1 MRQDMG
7 RMLSP
12 KSMSALLPKHKNNHT
27 NMRQFALTLAAM
39 AISIAT
45 SAQDAVSVKTSYGIL
60 EGLDISGIKTF
71 KGVPFAAPPTG
82 DNRWREPQPLQP
94 WQGIRECHDYAPDP
108 MQEPIFG
115 DMNFGADSIS
125 EDCLYLNIWTPAIT
139 MNEKLPVLIY
149 FNGGGLMAGSGS
161 EPRYAGMAMA
171 RRGMICV
178 TANYREGIFG
188 FFAHPELS
196 KETAYKGSGN
206 YGFLDQQ
213 AAIRWVH
220 ENISLFGGDP
230 ERITIAGESAGSM
243 SVSALM
249 ASPLSRGLFAQAIG
263 SSGSVIADKRVKS
276 LAEAEKAGVDMMRRM
291 GYKNVK
297 EMRKVPAEVLMKQ
310 ANVRNVPVYNI
321 DNHFLT
327 EQPFA
332 TYAAGRQ
339 MRVPLLVGGNS
350 LEMSPAAYFGYITMS
365 GREITMEDIAKTAS
379 GMFGDN
385 TDEMLSLYGI
395 TAPDDIY
402 KQPGIDLCGDL
413 FLAYSTWRW
422 GNIHNATS
430 GQPVYRYLYSRE
442 RPKMMIEGKVAGLAG
457 GVKDKTEAEEV
468 VENKIPEIHGAVHS
482 ADIEYAMGNLPTNRV
497 YDWQPED
504 YMVSDIFMGY
514 YANFV
519 KTGNPNGIGLPQWL
533 PLDNSDS
540 PGFMVIDVKTRME
553 KDAGAERRYRRMNE
567 IFTPCR

>member
-1 MRQDMG
+1 
-7 RMLSP
+7 MLSP

-39 AISIAT
+39 VISIAT

-161 EPRYAGMAMA
+161 EPRYAGMSMA

-196 KETAYKGSGN
+196 KETPYKGSGN

-385 TDEMLSLYGI
+385 TYEMLSLYGI

-533 PLDNSDS
+533 PLDSSDS

>member
-1 MRQDMG
+1 
-7 RMLSP
+7 
-12 KSMSALLPKHKNNHT
+12 
-27 NMRQFALTLAAM
+27 MRQFALTLAAM

-442 RPKMMIEGKVAGLAG
+442 RPKIMIEGKVAGLAG

>member
-1 MRQDMG
+1 
-7 RMLSP
+7 
-12 KSMSALLPKHKNNHT
+12 
-27 NMRQFALTLAAM
+27 MRQFALTLAAM
-39 AISIAT
+39 VISIAT

-196 KETAYKGSGN
+196 KETPYKGSGN

>member
-1 MRQDMG
+1 MR
-7 RMLSP
+7 
-12 KSMSALLPKHKNNHT
+12 K
-27 NMRQFALTLAAM
+27 FALTLAAM

-327 EQPFA
+327 EQPLA

>member
-1 MRQDMG
+1 
-7 RMLSP
+7 
-12 KSMSALLPKHKNNHT
+12 
-27 NMRQFALTLAAM
+27 MRQFALTLAAM

-350 LEMSPAAYFGYITMS
+350 LEMSPAAYFGDITMS

-442 RPKMMIEGKVAGLAG
+442 RPKIMIEGKVAGLAG

>member
-1 MRQDMG
+1 
-7 RMLSP
+7 
-12 KSMSALLPKHKNNHT
+12 
-27 NMRQFALTLAAM
+27 MRQFALTLAAM

-115 DMNFGADSIS
+115 DMNFGSDSIS

-196 KETAYKGSGN
+196 KETPYKGSGN

-276 LAEAEKAGVDMMRRM
+276 LAEAEKAGVYMMRRM

-385 TDEMLSLYGI
+385 TYEMLSLYGI

-533 PLDNSDS
+533 PLDSSDS

>member
-1 MRQDMG
+1 
-7 RMLSP
+7 
-12 KSMSALLPKHKNNHT
+12 
-27 NMRQFALTLAAM
+27 MRQFALTLAAM

-276 LAEAEKAGVDMMRRM
+276 LAEAEKAGMEMMRRM

-297 EMRKVPAEVLMKQ
+297 EMRRVPAEVLMKQ

-327 EQPFA
+327 EQPLA

-385 TDEMLSLYGI
+385 TYEMLSLYGI

>member
-1 MRQDMG
+1 MR
-7 RMLSP
+7 
-12 KSMSALLPKHKNNHT
+12 KI
-27 NMRQFALTLAAM
+27 ALTLAAM

-276 LAEAEKAGVDMMRRM
+276 LAEAEKAGMEMMRRM

-385 TDEMLSLYGI
+385 TDEILSLYGI

-553 KDAGAERRYRRMNE
+553 KDAGVERRYRRMNE

>member
-1 MRQDMG
+1 
-7 RMLSP
+7 
-12 KSMSALLPKHKNNHT
+12 
-27 NMRQFALTLAAM
+27 MRQFALTLAAM

-297 EMRKVPAEVLMKQ
+297 EMRRVPAEVLMKQ

-327 EQPFA
+327 EQPLA

>member
-1 MRQDMG
+1 MR
-7 RMLSP
+7 
-12 KSMSALLPKHKNNHT
+12 K
-27 NMRQFALTLAAM
+27 FALTLAAM

-297 EMRKVPAEVLMKQ
+297 EMRRVPAEVLMKQ

-385 TDEMLSLYGI
+385 TEEMLSLYGI

>member
-1 MRQDMG
+1 
-7 RMLSP
+7 
-12 KSMSALLPKHKNNHT
+12 
-27 NMRQFALTLAAM
+27 MRQFALTLAAM

-161 EPRYAGMAMA
+161 EPRYAGLAMA

-276 LAEAEKAGVDMMRRM
+276 LAEAEKAGVEMMRRM

-297 EMRKVPAEVLMKQ
+297 EMRRVPAEVLMKQ

-327 EQPFA
+327 EQPLA

-385 TDEMLSLYGI
+385 TEEMLSLYGI

>member
-1 MRQDMG
+1 
-7 RMLSP
+7 
-12 KSMSALLPKHKNNHT
+12 
-27 NMRQFALTLAAM
+27 MRQFALTLAAM

-45 SAQDAVSVKTSYGIL
+45 SAQDAVSVNTSYGIL

-297 EMRKVPAEVLMKQ
+297 EMRRVPAEVLMKQ

-533 PLDNSDS
+533 PLDNSNS

>member
-1 MRQDMG
+1 
-7 RMLSP
+7 
-12 KSMSALLPKHKNNHT
+12 
-27 NMRQFALTLAAM
+27 MRQFALTLAAM

-332 TYAAGRQ
+332 TYAEGRQ

>member
-1 MRQDMG
+1 MR
-7 RMLSP
+7 
-12 KSMSALLPKHKNNHT
+12 K
-27 NMRQFALTLAAM
+27 FALTLAAM

-196 KETAYKGSGN
+196 KETPYKGSGN

-297 EMRKVPAEVLMKQ
+297 EMRRVPAEVLMKQ

>member
-1 MRQDMG
+1 MR
-7 RMLSP
+7 
-12 KSMSALLPKHKNNHT
+12 KI
-27 NMRQFALTLAAM
+27 ALTLAAM

-115 DMNFGADSIS
+115 DMNFGADSVS

-276 LAEAEKAGVDMMRRM
+276 LAEAENAGVEMMRRM
-291 GYKNVK
+291 GYKSVK

-327 EQPFA
+327 EQPLV

-385 TDEMLSLYGI
+385 TYEMLSLYGI
-395 TAPDDIY
+395 TASDDIY

-422 GNIHNATS
+422 GNVHNATS

-553 KDAGAERRYRRMNE
+553 TDAGAERRYRRMNE

>member
-1 MRQDMG
+1 
-7 RMLSP
+7 
-12 KSMSALLPKHKNNHT
+12 
-27 NMRQFALTLAAM
+27 MRQFALTLAAM

-276 LAEAEKAGVDMMRRM
+276 LAEAEKAGVEMMRRM

>member
-1 MRQDMG
+1 
-7 RMLSP
+7 
-12 KSMSALLPKHKNNHT
+12 
-27 NMRQFALTLAAM
+27 MRQFALTLAAM

-161 EPRYAGMAMA
+161 EPRYAGMSMA

-327 EQPFA
+327 EQPLA

-385 TDEMLSLYGI
+385 TSEMLSLYGI

>member
-1 MRQDMG
+1 
-7 RMLSP
+7 
-12 KSMSALLPKHKNNHT
+12 
-27 NMRQFALTLAAM
+27 MRQFALTLAAM

-161 EPRYAGMAMA
+161 ESRYAGMAMA

-385 TDEMLSLYGI
+385 TEEMLSLYGI

>member
-1 MRQDMG
+1 MRK
-7 RMLSP
+7 L
-12 KSMSALLPKHKNNHT
+12 
-27 NMRQFALTLAAM
+27 ALTLAAM

-327 EQPFA
+327 EQPLA

>member
-1 MRQDMG
+1 
-7 RMLSP
+7 
-12 KSMSALLPKHKNNHT
+12 
-27 NMRQFALTLAAM
+27 MRQFALTLAAM

-213 AAIRWVH
+213 AAVRWVH

-297 EMRKVPAEVLMKQ
+297 EMRRVPAEALMKQ

-327 EQPFA
+327 EQPLA

-533 PLDNSDS
+533 PLDSSDS

-553 KDAGAERRYRRMNE
+553 KDAGVERRYRRMNE

>member
-1 MRQDMG
+1 
-7 RMLSP
+7 
-12 KSMSALLPKHKNNHT
+12 
-27 NMRQFALTLAAM
+27 MRQFALTLAAM

-276 LAEAEKAGVDMMRRM
+276 LAEAEKAGMEMMRRM

-533 PLDNSDS
+533 PLDSSDS

>member
-1 MRQDMG
+1 
-7 RMLSP
+7 
-12 KSMSALLPKHKNNHT
+12 
-27 NMRQFALTLAAM
+27 MRQFALTLAAM

-291 GYKNVK
+291 GYKSVK
-297 EMRKVPAEVLMKQ
+297 EMRKVPAKVLMKQ

-327 EQPFA
+327 EQPLV

-533 PLDNSDS
+533 PLDSSDS

>member
-1 MRQDMG
+1 MR
-7 RMLSP
+7 
-12 KSMSALLPKHKNNHT
+12 K
-27 NMRQFALTLAAM
+27 FALTLAAM

-297 EMRKVPAEVLMKQ
+297 EMRRVPAEVLMKQ

-327 EQPFA
+327 EQPLV

>member
-1 MRQDMG
+1 
-7 RMLSP
+7 
-12 KSMSALLPKHKNNHT
+12 
-27 NMRQFALTLAAM
+27 MRQFALTLAAM

-263 SSGSVIADKRVKS
+263 SSGSVIADKRVNG

-297 EMRKVPAEVLMKQ
+297 EMRRVPAEVLMKQ

-327 EQPFA
+327 EQPLA

>member
-1 MRQDMG
+1 MR
-7 RMLSP
+7 
-12 KSMSALLPKHKNNHT
+12 K
-27 NMRQFALTLAAM
+27 FALTLAAM

-422 GNIHNATS
+422 GNVHNATS

>member
-1 MRQDMG
+1 MR
-7 RMLSP
+7 
-12 KSMSALLPKHKNNHT
+12 K
-27 NMRQFALTLAAM
+27 FALTLAAM

-327 EQPFA
+327 EQPLV

-385 TDEMLSLYGI
+385 TYEMLSLYGI

>member
-1 MRQDMG
+1 
-7 RMLSP
+7 
-12 KSMSALLPKHKNNHT
+12 
-27 NMRQFALTLAAM
+27 MRQFALTLAAM

-297 EMRKVPAEVLMKQ
+297 EMRRVPAEVLMKQ

-365 GREITMEDIAKTAS
+365 GREITMEDIAKIAS

-385 TDEMLSLYGI
+385 TEEMLSLYGI

-422 GNIHNATS
+422 SNVHNATS

>member
-1 MRQDMG
+1 MR
-7 RMLSP
+7 
-12 KSMSALLPKHKNNHT
+12 KI
-27 NMRQFALTLAAM
+27 ALTLAAM

-196 KETAYKGSGN
+196 KETPYKGSGN

-243 SVSALM
+243 SVSVLM

-276 LAEAEKAGVDMMRRM
+276 LAEAEKAGMEMMRRM

-327 EQPFA
+327 EQPLA

>member
-1 MRQDMG
+1 
-7 RMLSP
+7 
-12 KSMSALLPKHKNNHT
+12 
-27 NMRQFALTLAAM
+27 MRQFALTLAAM

-350 LEMSPAAYFGYITMS
+350 LEMSPAAYFGDITMS

-385 TDEMLSLYGI
+385 TYEMLSLYGI

-422 GNIHNATS
+422 GNIHNSTS

>member
-1 MRQDMG
+1 
-7 RMLSP
+7 
-12 KSMSALLPKHKNNHT
+12 
-27 NMRQFALTLAAM
+27 MRQFALTLAAM

-82 DNRWREPQPLQP
+82 DNRWREPQPLHP

-276 LAEAEKAGVDMMRRM
+276 LAEAEKAGMEMMRRM

-297 EMRKVPAEVLMKQ
+297 EMRKVPAEVLMKH

-327 EQPFA
+327 EQPLA

-430 GQPVYRYLYSRE
+430 GQTVYRYLYSRE

>member
-1 MRQDMG
+1 
-7 RMLSP
+7 
-12 KSMSALLPKHKNNHT
+12 
-27 NMRQFALTLAAM
+27 MRQFALTLAAM

-196 KETAYKGSGN
+196 KETPYKGSGN

-276 LAEAEKAGVDMMRRM
+276 LAEAEKAGVEMMRRM

>member
-12 KSMSALLPKHKNNHT
+12 KSMSALLPKHNNHT

-196 KETAYKGSGN
+196 KETPYKGSGN

-243 SVSALM
+243 SVSVLM

>member
-1 MRQDMG
+1 
-7 RMLSP
+7 
-12 KSMSALLPKHKNNHT
+12 
-27 NMRQFALTLAAM
+27 MRQFALTLAAM

-276 LAEAEKAGVDMMRRM
+276 LAEAEKAGVEMMRRM

-297 EMRKVPAEVLMKQ
+297 EMRRVPAEVLMKQ

-533 PLDNSDS
+533 PLDSSDS

>member
-1 MRQDMG
+1 
-7 RMLSP
+7 
-12 KSMSALLPKHKNNHT
+12 
-27 NMRQFALTLAAM
+27 MRQFALTLAAM

-45 SAQDAVSVKTSYGIL
+45 SAQDAVSVNTSYGIL

-291 GYKNVK
+291 GYKSVK
-297 EMRKVPAEVLMKQ
+297 EMRKVPAKVLMKQ

-327 EQPFA
+327 EQPLV

-385 TDEMLSLYGI
+385 TYEMLSLYGI

>member
-1 MRQDMG
+1 
-7 RMLSP
+7 
-12 KSMSALLPKHKNNHT
+12 
-27 NMRQFALTLAAM
+27 MRQFALTLAAM

-161 EPRYAGMAMA
+161 EPRYAGMSMA

-385 TDEMLSLYGI
+385 TYEMLSLYGI

>member
-1 MRQDMG
+1 
-7 RMLSP
+7 
-12 KSMSALLPKHKNNHT
+12 
-27 NMRQFALTLAAM
+27 MRQFALTLAAM

-45 SAQDAVSVKTSYGIL
+45 SAQDAVSVNTSYGIL

-385 TDEMLSLYGI
+385 TDEILSLYGI

>member
-1 MRQDMG
+1 
-7 RMLSP
+7 
-12 KSMSALLPKHKNNHT
+12 
-27 NMRQFALTLAAM
+27 MRQFALTLAAM

-82 DNRWREPQPLQP
+82 DNRWREPQPLHP

-196 KETAYKGSGN
+196 KETPYKGSGN

-276 LAEAEKAGVDMMRRM
+276 LAEAEKAGMEMMRRM

-297 EMRKVPAEVLMKQ
+297 EMRKVPAEVLMKH

-327 EQPFA
+327 EQPLA

-430 GQPVYRYLYSRE
+430 GQTVYRYLYSRE

>member
-1 MRQDMG
+1 
-7 RMLSP
+7 
-12 KSMSALLPKHKNNHT
+12 
-27 NMRQFALTLAAM
+27 MRQFALTLAAM

-171 RRGMICV
+171 RHGMICV

-196 KETAYKGSGN
+196 KETPYKGSGN

-263 SSGSVIADKRVKS
+263 SSGSVIADKRVNG

-297 EMRKVPAEVLMKQ
+297 EMRRVPAEVLMKQ

-327 EQPFA
+327 EQPLA

-385 TDEMLSLYGI
+385 TYEMLSLYGI

>member
-1 MRQDMG
+1 MR
-7 RMLSP
+7 
-12 KSMSALLPKHKNNHT
+12 K
-27 NMRQFALTLAAM
+27 FALTLAAM

-196 KETAYKGSGN
+196 KETPYKGSGN

-327 EQPFA
+327 EQPLV

-422 GNIHNATS
+422 GNVHNATS

-519 KTGNPNGIGLPQWL
+519 KTGNPNGMGLPQWL